1 MANYQSRGREQG
13 FTLVELVVVLAILA
27 TLASLYVPAVETAA
41 ENAALYKARSDLR
54 AIDGAILLGAPP
66 SPLPEPPALLP
77 GVAGD
82 YRIDSH
88 RQRAYLPVT
97 VNGQVVNLYSDTQ
110 LPGKDG
116 K

>member
-1 MANYQSRGREQG
+1 MANFQGRGRERG

-77 GVAGD
+77 GVAGG
-82 YRIDSH
+82 YRIDNH

-97 VNGQVVNLYSDTQ
+97 VNGRVMNLYSDTP
-110 LPGKDG
+110 LPAKGR
-116 K
+116 

>member
-1 MANYQSRGREQG
+1 MAKFRGRGRERG

-41 ENAALYKARSDLR
+41 ESAALYKARTDLR
-54 AIDGAILLGAPP
+54 AIDGAILLGSPP
-66 SPLPEPPALLP
+66 SPLPEPPSLLR
-77 GVAGD
+77 GAAGG
-82 YRIDSH
+82 YRIDSS

-97 VNGQVVNLYSDTQ
+97 VNGQVVNLYSDT
-110 LPGKDG
+110 PFPAKDG